1 MCTNVKRFKL
11 RLDIDV
17 AHYFDEHLVANQ
29 IVEGMGSSSHATF
42 IGSTSNIFRLI
53 TFGSTESKEP
63 STFLLLTATY
73 LAKVIKIVC

>member
-29 IVEGMGSSSHATF
+29 IVEGSGNSCHATF
-42 IGSTSNIFRLI
+42 IGSTGNIFRLI
-53 TFGSTESKEP
+53 TLGSTKAKEP
-63 STFLLLTATY
+63 STFLLLTASY
-73 LAKVIKIVC
+73 HAKVIKIVC